1 MSKLNNTV
9 TTVAD
14 ANEAN
19 DTKCNRT
26 QIKRLESNQHQ
37 NLPTVTLCRPL
48 SKSTGAFSESATGA
62 TAVQS
67 NVGSLPTPY
76 DSAVEGLSR
85 GCLTRSGAN
94 QGAVGAPFLLTA
106 VTNAL

>member
-1 MSKLNNTV
+1 MI
-9 TTVAD
+9 TVAQ

-19 DTKCNRT
+19 DTKCNTT
-26 QIKRLESNQHQ
+26 QIKRLESSRHQ

-62 TAVQS
+62 IAVQS
-67 NVGSLPTPY
+67 NVGAPLLTR
-76 DSAVEGLSR
+76 AVKGLSR
-85 GCLTRSGAN
+85 GCLTRPGAN